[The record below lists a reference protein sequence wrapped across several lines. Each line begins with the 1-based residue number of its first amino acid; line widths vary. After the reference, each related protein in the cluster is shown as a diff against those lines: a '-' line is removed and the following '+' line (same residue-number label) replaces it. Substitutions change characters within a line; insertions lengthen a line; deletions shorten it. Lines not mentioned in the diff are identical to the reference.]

1 MMQTTNAKIPLEVEG
16 EVIYLDPN
24 SAEGKALRRID
35 KPIRED
41 EWITVGEIG
50 EEIDMEAINEKIKQR
65 GHKIQVPSKN
75 SSSS

>member
-35 KPIRED
+35 KPIGED

-65 GHKIQVPSKN
+65 G
-75 SSSS
+75 

>member
-1 MMQTTNAKIPLEVEG
+1 MTQTSNAKIPLEVDG

-24 SAEGKALRRID
+24 SAEGKALQRIEN
-35 KPIRED
+35 PIKED

-50 EEIDMEAINEKIKQR
+50 EEIDMEAIYERIKQR
-65 GHKIQVPSKN
+65 GYKIQVPSKN